1 MIVANPHREHT
12 MKLKSRLAIGL
23 LGAALALSAQAGSNV
38 TDPNLPRSLP
48 ADGPV
53 DVSWSDPAKFS
64 DLRSGNRWE
73 AERGDWV
80 RQLAQY
86 TRERATKQLAP
97 GEKLEIAITDIQR
110 AGRYE
115 PWLGPQ
121 YQNVRIIRDYYPP
134 RISLTYTLYGADGQ
148 VLAQNERKL
157 SDAGFLMG
165 STPLNQTDPLRFEKR
180 MVDSWIRRD
189 LGPQRL
195 VGSR

>member
-1 MIVANPHREHT
+1 

-23 LGAALALSAQAGSNV
+23 LGAVLALSAQAGSNV
-38 TDPNLPRSLP
+38 TDPNLPRNLP

-53 DVSWSDPAKFS
+53 DVSWSDPAKFT
-64 DLRSGNRWE
+64 DLRASGNRWE

-80 RQLAQY
+80 QQLAQY
-86 TRERATKQLAP
+86 ARTSATKQLAP
-97 GEKLEIAITDIQR
+97 GEKLEITITDIQR

-121 YQNVRIIRDYYPP
+121 FQDVRMIRDHYPP
-134 RISLTYTLYGADGQ
+134 RMTLTYTLYGAGGQ
-148 VLAQNERKL
+148 VLARNERKL
-157 SDAGFLMG
+157 SDMGFLMG
-165 STPLNQTDPLRFEKR
+165 STPLNSSDPLRYEKR
-180 MVDSWIRRD
+180 MIDGWVRRD